1 MDKFDKNS
9 TRIPDSNK
17 SPAKPRSRLGH
28 KLLLALQ
35 TLSGVVAIFLIPLLW
50 GSWSQTV
57 MLVVLGAILVC
68 AGLFALINYILF
80 RYNMRDDL

>member
-1 MDKFDKNS
+1 MDKFDKDS
-9 TRIPDSNK
+9 KRVPDSNK
-17 SPAKPRSRLGH
+17 IPAKPRMRLGH
-28 KLLLALQ
+28 KLLLSVQ

-57 MLVVLGAILVC
+57 MLVVLGSILGC

>member
-1 MDKFDKNS
+1 MDKFDHDPK
-9 TRIPDSNK
+9 RIPDSK
-17 SPAKPRSRLGH
+17 KLPAKPRRRVGH

-35 TLSGVVAIFLIPLLW
+35 TLSGVAAIFLIPLLW
-50 GSWSQTV
+50 GSWSQAV
-57 MLVVLGAILVC
+57 MLIVLGAILGC